1 MQARTMITFEEHGT
15 KFTFRVAGIAIHHE
29 RILFQYAD
37 GPNPFWFLPGG
48 RAELGETAEQAL
60 QREIQEELG
69 LQAHIVRLLYV
80 VENFFTNAGGTHH
93 HEIGFYFLLTLPEE
107 RAANLYQQTGRFAWE
122 KGEEYLQ
129 WAWLP
134 IEQLP
139 DLPVYPEFLRTALA
153 TLPDHPIHIVAKD

>member
-1 MQARTMITFEEHGT
+1 MQPRTMITFEELGT
-15 KFTFRVAGIAIHHE
+15 RFTFRVAGIVMHHE
-29 RILFQYAD
+29 RVLFQYANV
-37 GPNPFWFLPGG
+37 PEPFWFLPGG

-69 LQAHIVRLLYV
+69 TQAHIVRLLHV
-80 VENFFTNAGGTHH
+80 VENLFTNEDGSH
-93 HEIGFYFLLTLPEE
+93 HEIGFHFLLTLPEE
-107 RAANLYQQTGRFAWE
+107 ASDLYQQNGRFIWA
-122 KGEEYLQ
+122 KGEEHLQ

-139 DLPVYPEFLRTALA
+139 DLPVYPVFLRTALV